1 MATWFIVIRV
11 DTSFIFLP
19 ILLKH
24 SRICNYFTNCRPL
37 NHNFCLFPLP
47 YICNNVIF
55 FDFDDYDMWLFS
67 RNLRSRKWGN
77 RLSLKL
83 MSNFKLANF
92 LEYIPQEKTSLKNV
106 KTVFPISQPHSFIDG
121 GTNTPLWATT
131 IFEYLT
137 I

>member
-24 SRICNYFTNCRPL
+24 PRICNYFTNCTPL

-55 FDFDDYDMWLFS
+55 FDCNDYDMWLFS

-92 LEYIPQEKTSLKNV
+92 LEYIPQKKKQVWKMLKLYFQSANRIHLSMV
-106 KTVFPISQPHSFIDG
+106 EQI
-121 GTNTPLWATT
+121 PLYGQQQ
-131 IFEYLT
+131 YLST
-137 I
+137 

>member
-1 MATWFIVIRV
+1 MYLDWFACVLFFWAYINNNDKNEICKTISYIGYMIYCHPRRV

-24 SRICNYFTNCRPL
+24 SRICNYFTNYTPL
-37 NHNFCLFPLP
+37 KHNFCLFPLP
-47 YICNNVIF
+47 YVCNNVIF
-55 FDFDDYDMWLFS
+55 FDCNDYDMWLFS

-92 LEYIPQEKTSLKNV
+92 LEYIPQKKQV
-106 KTVFPISQPHSFIDG
+106 
-121 GTNTPLWATT
+121 
-131 IFEYLT
+131 
-137 I
+137 